1 MLHNRDHDLYT
12 PLSQSFNWENLKIL
26 DFGGSK
32 GNLLRSSKGKILP
45 TNYTSVDVDTEA
57 IALGKKD
64 YPEADWIH
72 LDLYSPVYNPSG
84 TASIELPKKYDIVF
98 AYSVFTHTSFEYF
111 IETMDTLKT
120 YLTPNGKIYISMISQ
135 ENKKLLSHFKNK
147 RISQYG
153 RCDDFNN
160 DDNDSYFYL
169 VDNKVEEEVPFV
181 CEYLLVPYNENFLS
195 KYGKIH
201 KLRMG
206 NVILELNI

>member
-84 TASIELPKKYDIVF
+84 TASIELPKK
-98 AYSVFTHTSFEYF
+98 E
-111 IETMDTLKT
+111 
-120 YLTPNGKIYISMISQ
+120 
-135 ENKKLLSHFKNK
+135 KL
-147 RISQYG
+147 
-153 RCDDFNN
+153 
-160 DDNDSYFYL
+160 
-169 VDNKVEEEVPFV
+169 
-181 CEYLLVPYNENFLS
+181 
-195 KYGKIH
+195 
-201 KLRMG
+201 
-206 NVILELNI
+206 

>member
-45 TNYTSVDVDTEA
+45 TNYTSVDVDIEA
-57 IALGKKD
+57 IELGKKD
-64 YPEADWIH
+64 YPEANWIH
-72 LDLYSPVYNPSG
+72 LDLYSPMYNPAG
-84 TASIELPKKYDIVF
+84 NAKIELPKKYDIVF

-111 IETMDTLKT
+111 METMDTLKT

-135 ENKKLLSHFKNK
+135 ENKKILNHFKNK

-153 RCDDFNN
+153 SCDDLIENI
-160 DDNDSYFYL
+160 NDSYFYL

-201 KLRMG
+201 KLPMG
-206 NVILELNI
+206 HVILELNI